1 MNCELDGRSE
11 STLAVMRA
19 VRGLLCIFWGL
30 PLSLMLFSQ
39 ALSIRTSFALPAY
52 LPGVMLISIGVI
64 WLWSAGRMSP
74 AWQPLVKKTIMAL
87 CLIIYFAP
95 FVSWWEMVPAT
106 PYLLTNLWLF
116 FLTTAGLLHL
126 LNRMAE
132 DIAEQTQ
139 CRSLAR
145 ESRFCRK
152 SVALLMALPLL
163 LIYLRA
169 AAASLIHGGSLY
181 SEIAQIL
188 LALPSWSILLFL
200 FPFPMT
206 MANLWRAKNQCLGML
221 HISHRTAA

>member
-1 MNCELDGRSE
+1 
-11 STLAVMRA
+11 MRA
-19 VRGLLCIFWGL
+19 ARGLLCIFWGL
-30 PLSLMLFSQ
+30 PLSLLLFSQ
-39 ALSIRTSFALPAY
+39 ALTIRTSFVLPAY

-74 AWQPLVKKTIMAL
+74 AWQPLVKRTIMVV

-95 FVSWWEMVPAT
+95 FVSWWEILPAT
-106 PYLLTNLWLF
+106 AYLLTNLWLF

-126 LNRMAE
+126 LNRVAE
-132 DIAEQTQ
+132 DIAEQTD
-139 CRSLAR
+139 CRSLSIEA
-145 ESRFCRK
+145 RFCRK
-152 SVALLMALPLL
+152 AVLLLMALPLL

-169 AAASLIHGGSLY
+169 AASSVIHGGSLY

-188 LALPSWSILLFL
+188 IALPSWSILLFL